1 MSKKI
6 HTIQSS
12 DKNEFDKQ
20 VNQFLEVGG
29 ELHDNGYEVIKN
41 DDGIVYSQVI
51 VSENCELK
59 FFNDG
64 QLEYFSQLNE
74 DGNDN
79 GLYTSWNENG
89 QKVSE
94 VNFKDG

>member
-6 HTIQSS
+6 HTVQSS
-12 DKNEFDKQ
+12 DKKQFDKQ
-20 VNQFLEVGG
+20 INQLLELGC
-29 ELHDNGYEVIKN
+29 ELHDNGYEVIKKDN
-41 DDGIVYSQVI
+41 DIIYSQVI

-74 DGNDN
+74 DGNDKR
-79 GLYTSWNENG
+79 S
-89 QKVSE
+89 
-94 VNFKDG
+94 